1 MMPHALVS
9 PARRSALLVL
19 VALAVLALLL
29 GGCSKP
35 KAKDTSTEQAAKQA
49 EQSAQTKQAANKVAG
64 ALKSDVKPLAVAVP
78 LSLPNLDGLVVA
90 MPSPPKAVAPVKVA
104 SGGTPSLSLNLGMSV
119 QTPAAN
125 VSLGMPPDLGSIL
138 ASAMQAAAPVPTAI
152 PTPPAV
158 IPTAPAGIPPGA
170 TPPAGFGPPA
180 GIPPGATPPAGFGP
194 PPGFTFP

>member
-1 MMPHALVS
+1 MPLALVS

-19 VALAVLALLL
+19 LLVTLALTL

-35 KAKDTSTEQAAKQA
+35 KAKDTTAEQAAKQA
-49 EQSAQTKQAANKVAG
+49 EQSAQTKQAASKAVST
-64 ALKSDVKPLAVAVP
+64 LKSEVKPLAVAVP
-78 LSLPNLDGLVVA
+78 LSLPKLDGLVVA

-104 SGGTPSLSLNLGMSV
+104 SGGTPSVSLNLGMSV

-138 ASAMQAAAPVPTAI
+138 ANAIQAAAPVPTSI
-152 PTPPAV
+152 PTPPAA

>member
-1 MMPHALVS
+1 MPHALVS

-19 VALAVLALLL
+19 VALAALALLL

-49 EQSAQTKQAANKVAG
+49 EQSAQTKQAASKVAG
-64 ALKSDVKPLAVAVP
+64 TLKSDVKPLAVAVP
-78 LSLPNLDGLVVA
+78 LSLPKLDGLVVA

-138 ASAMQAAAPVPTAI
+138 ASAMQGAAPVPTSI

-158 IPTAPAGIPPGA
+158 IPTAPAGIPPVA
-170 TPPAGFGPPA
+170 TPPAGFGPPT